1 MAAWLSVLAVLY
13 PCVTW
18 AQQGSQFFPVSQVR
32 PGMKGVGRTIFE
44 GNQVQEFQVE
54 LLGVAKGILAPKHD
68 AILARLSGPTVDK
81 TGVVEGMSGSPVYV
95 DGKLLGAIAISFPYE
110 KEPYTLI
117 TPIEDMLAVTPAA
130 HRNLALA
137 EAPASAA
144 LEMPWYDGAAPTF
157 QATATGASTGASQG
171 TINRWIPDNP
181 SQSWA
186 DLASRWVSEWAGRW
200 AEGVSGGRF
209 RLPLR
214 FSGFDNQVISRYTPV
229 LNAMG
234 FDPMQAATMA
244 AGTSSAE
251 DENSTAAA
259 DGVTPGTMISL
270 VLVRG
275 DLNLNADCTVTY
287 RNGNQLYACGHPVLS
302 LGPAQLPFAPA
313 RVLATIPSLAAS
325 FKIDVPGPIVG
336 SIRQDRFGAIYGVV
350 GDMSPVIPIHLRMD
364 SSLGRQEDYHFEV
377 AQQPV
382 LSPLLVNMAVIS
394 AITSTERVA
403 GPSTLDLSGSIDL
416 SDGESIKIEDIDSSQ
431 LSAAGGAGAAVA
443 GPLSYLLNGQFPSL
457 RIRGI
462 DLTVKS
468 ESESRV
474 ATLEQV
480 WSTRSE
486 VHPGDRIEVT
496 AVERTPSG
504 ETVSQTIPVTIP
516 ANVSD
521 KTLSLMVGSGNAMN
535 AVEMRFIRAGSPPR
549 NLHQLVRELNET
561 RRNNRLY
568 ALLMAPQRS
577 FVMEG
582 TDFPSPPPSLLQ
594 TFMADPA
601 VSSKITYRG
610 DSVVGDYQTAP
621 VPYSIV
627 GEQTLLLKVLSA
639 TN

>member
-1 MAAWLSVLAVLY
+1 MVARLSVLVLV
-13 PCVTW
+13 CSCAAW
-18 AQQGSQFFPVSQVR
+18 AQQSTQFFPVSEVR

-95 DGKLLGAIAISFPYE
+95 NGRLLGAIAVSFPYE

-117 TPIEDMLAVTPAA
+117 TPIEDMLAVTPAGSSG
-130 HRNLALA
+130 
-137 EAPASAA
+137 PSAA
-144 LEMPWYDGAAPTF
+144 LDLPWYASAVP
-157 QATATGASTGASQG
+157 ASTGN
-171 TINRWIPDNP
+171 IDRWIPQSQP
-181 SQSWA
+181 GPQSWA
-186 DLASRWVSEWAGRW
+186 DLAAHWASRW
-200 AEGVSGGRF
+200 AEGAAGGQF

-214 FSGFDNQVISRYTPV
+214 FSGFDSQVISRYTPV

-234 FDPMQAATMA
+234 FDPMQVATMSS
-244 AGTSSAE
+244 SSAE
-251 DENSTAAA
+251 AESSPEAAA
-259 DGVTPGTMISL
+259 GVTPGTMISL

-287 RNGNQLYACGHPVLS
+287 RNANQLYACGHPVFS
-302 LGPAQLPFAPA
+302 LGPAQVPFAPA
-313 RVLATIPSLAAS
+313 RVLATVPSLAAS

-350 GDMSPVIPIHLRMD
+350 GDIAPIIPIHVSVD
-364 SSLGRQEDYHFEV
+364 SSLGRETDYHFEV

-382 LSPLLVNMAVIS
+382 LSPLLVNMAVVS

-403 GPSTLDLSGSIDL
+403 GPATLDLSGSIDL
-416 SDGESIKIEDIDSSQ
+416 SDGESIKIEDVDSSE
-431 LSAAGGAGAAVA
+431 LSAAGGAGVAVA

-462 DLTVKS
+462 NLTVKS
-468 ESESRV
+468 QSESRI

-486 VHPGDRIEVT
+486 VRPGDHIEVT

-504 ETVSQTIPVTIP
+504 ATITQTIPVTIP
-516 ANVSD
+516 MNVTD
-521 KTLSLMVGSGNAMN
+521 KTLSLVVGSGTAMN

-549 NLHQLVRELNET
+549 DLHQLVRELNQT

-577 FVMEG
+577 FIMEG

-601 VSSKITYRG
+601 VSSKITYRVN
-610 DSVVGDYQTAP
+610 SVVGDYQTSP
-621 VPYSIV
+621 VPYSIE
-627 GEQTLLLKVLSA
+627 GEQTLFLKVLSA
-639 TN
+639 AN

>member
-1 MAAWLSVLAVLY
+1 MAAWLSVLVLF
-13 PCVTW
+13 CSGAAW
-18 AQQGSQFFPVSQVR
+18 AQQGTQFFPVSQVR

-117 TPIEDMLAVTPAA
+117 TPIEDMLAVAPAA
-130 HRNLALA
+130 SAHGSASELS
-137 EAPASAA
+137 SAA
-144 LEMPWYDGAAPTF
+144 LEMPWYQSAIP
-157 QATATGASTGASQG
+157 ASAGSVD
-171 TINRWIPDNP
+171 RWIPDSSP
-181 SQSWA
+181 ESLTT
-186 DLASRWVSEWAGRW
+186 LASRWAGQWAGRW
-200 AEGVSGGRF
+200 ADGASRF

-214 FSGFDNQVISRYTPV
+214 FSGFDNQVISQYTPV

-244 AGTSSAE
+244 GGASSAE
-251 DENSTAAA
+251 DENTPAVEASI
-259 DGVTPGTMISL
+259 TPGTMISM

-287 RNGNQLYACGHPVLS
+287 RHGNQLYACGHPVLS

-313 RVLATIPSLAAS
+313 RVLATVPSLAAS

-336 SIRQDRFGAIYGVV
+336 SIRQDRFGAIYGVL
-350 GDMSPVIPIHLRMD
+350 GDISPVIPIHLQVD
-364 SSLGRQEDYHFEV
+364 SSLGRETDYHFEV

-382 LSPLLVNMAVIS
+382 LSPLLVNMAVVS

-403 GPSTLDLSGSIDL
+403 GPATLDLSGSIDL
-416 SDGESIKIEDIDSSQ
+416 SDGESIKIEDVDSSL

-457 RIRGI
+457 RIRSI
-462 DLTVKS
+462 NLTVKS

-486 VHPGDRIEVT
+486 VRPGDHIEVT

-549 NLHQLVRELNET
+549 DLHQLVRELNQT

-610 DSVVGDYQTAP
+610 SSVVGDYQTAP

-639 TN
+639 AN

>member
-1 MAAWLSVLAVLY
+1 MAHFRRVAVSGYVLVLLCSCA
-13 PCVTW
+13 PQLAR
-18 AQQGSQFFPVSQVR
+18 AQQQFFPLSQVR
-32 PGMKGVGRTIFE
+32 PGMKGVGRTVFE
-44 GNQVQEFQVE
+44 GDQIQEFQVE

-68 AILARLSGPTVDK
+68 AILARLSGPTVEK

-117 TPIEDMLAVTPAA
+117 TPIEDMLAVTPAD
-130 HRNLALA
+130 
-137 EAPASAA
+137 SARETA
-144 LEMPWYDGAAPTF
+144 TLPWYEGRVASPAVDAGG
-157 QATATGASTGASQG
+157 TAE
-171 TINRWIPDNP
+171 RWIPDQEAESP
-181 SQSWA
+181 SA
-186 DLASRWVSEWAGRW
+186 LAARW
-200 AEGVSGGRF
+200 ASAWQGLPGAHF

-214 FSGFDNQVISRYTPV
+214 FSGFSDQVMARYAPV

-234 FDPMQAATMA
+234 FDPTPAATMSTGTSPEADRGAA
-244 AGTSSAE
+244 AG
-251 DENSTAAA
+251 
-259 DGVTPGTMISL
+259 VVPGSMISL

-287 RNGNQLYACGHPVLS
+287 RQGDQLYACGHPVLS

-313 RVLATIPSLAAS
+313 RVLATIPSLASS
-325 FKIDVPGPIVG
+325 FKLDVPGPVVG

-350 GDMSPVIPIHLRMD
+350 GEIPPVIPVHVRVD
-364 SSLGRQEDYHFEV
+364 SSLGRESDYNFQV

-382 LSPLLVNMAVIS
+382 LSPLLVNMAVVS
-394 AITSTERVA
+394 AITSTERVV

-431 LSAAGGAGAAVA
+431 LGAAGGAGAAVA
-443 GPLSYLLNGQFPSL
+443 GPLSYLLNGQFPAL

-462 DLTVKS
+462 NLTVKS
-468 ESESRV
+468 QSESRV

-486 VHPGDRIEVT
+486 VRPGDHIVVT

-504 ETVSQTIPVTIP
+504 ATVTQTIPVVIP
-516 ANVSD
+516 TNIND
-521 KTLSLMVGSGNAMN
+521 KTLSLVVGSGSAMN
-535 AVEMRFIRAGSPPR
+535 VVEMRFVRAGSPPR
-549 NLHQLVRELNET
+549 DLRQLVRELNKT

-610 DSVVGDYQTAP
+610 ASVVGDFQTTP
-621 VPYSIV
+621 VPYSIA
-627 GEQTLLLKVLSA
+627 GEQTLFLKVLSPA
-639 TN
+639 N

>member
-1 MAAWLSVLAVLY
+1 MAAWLSVWVLLCAGAV
-13 PCVTW
+13 W
-18 AQQGSQFFPVSQVR
+18 AQQSTQFFPVSQVR

-54 LLGVAKGILAPKHD
+54 LLGVAKGVLAPKHD
-68 AILARLSGPTVDK
+68 AILARLSGPTVNK

-130 HRNLALA
+130 SSARAQS
-137 EAPASAA
+137 EIPASAA
-144 LEMPWYDGAAPTF
+144 LEMPWYQSAIPV
-157 QATATGASTGASQG
+157 STSLVD
-171 TINRWIPDNP
+171 RWIPDNQSP
-181 SQSWA
+181 SWTT
-186 DLASRWVSEWAGRW
+186 LASRWAGRERDE
-200 AEGVSGGRF
+200 ASRF

-214 FSGFDNQVISRYTPV
+214 FSGFDNQVISQYTPV

-244 AGTSSAE
+244 TSAAE
-251 DENSTAAA
+251 DENAPAAA
-259 DGVTPGTMISL
+259 AGVTPGTMISM

-287 RNGNQLYACGHPVLS
+287 RHGNQLYACGHPVLS
-302 LGPAQLPFAPA
+302 LGPAQVPFAPA
-313 RVLATIPSLAAS
+313 RVLGTVPSLAAS

-350 GDMSPVIPIHLRMD
+350 GDMSPVIPVHLRVD
-364 SSLGRQEDYHFEV
+364 SSLGREADYHFDV

-382 LSPLLVNMAVIS
+382 LSPLLVNMAVVS

-403 GPSTLDLSGSIDL
+403 GPSTLALSGSIAL
-416 SDGESIKIEDIDSSQ
+416 SDGESIKIEDVDSSP
-431 LSAAGGAGAAVA
+431 LSAAGGAGEAVA
-443 GPLSYLLNGQFPSL
+443 EPLSYLLNGQFPSL

-486 VHPGDRIEVT
+486 VRPGDHIEVT

-504 ETVSQTIPVTIP
+504 ETLSQTIPVTIP

-521 KTLSLMVGSGNAMN
+521 KTLSLVVGSGSAMN

-549 NLHQLVRELNET
+549 DLYQLVRELNET

-610 DSVVGDYQTAP
+610 NSVVGDYQTAP
-621 VPYSIV
+621 VPYSIA

-639 TN
+639 AN

>member
-1 MAAWLSVLAVLY
+1 
-13 PCVTW
+13 
-18 AQQGSQFFPVSQVR
+18 
-32 PGMKGVGRTIFE
+32 MKGVGRTIFE

-54 LLGVAKGILAPKHD
+54 LLGVAKGVLAPKHD
-68 AILARLSGPTVDK
+68 AILARLSGPTVNK

-130 HRNLALA
+130 SSARAQS
-137 EAPASAA
+137 EIPASAA
-144 LEMPWYDGAAPTF
+144 LEMPWYQSAIPV
-157 QATATGASTGASQG
+157 STSLVD
-171 TINRWIPDNP
+171 RWIPDNQSP
-181 SQSWA
+181 SWTT
-186 DLASRWVSEWAGRW
+186 LASRWAGRERDE
-200 AEGVSGGRF
+200 ASRF

-214 FSGFDNQVISRYTPV
+214 FSGFESQVISQYTPV

-244 AGTSSAE
+244 TSAAE
-251 DENSTAAA
+251 DESIPAAA
-259 DGVTPGTMISL
+259 AGVTPGTMISM

-287 RNGNQLYACGHPVLS
+287 RHGNQLYACGHPVLS
-302 LGPAQLPFAPA
+302 LGPAQVPFAPA
-313 RVLATIPSLAAS
+313 RVLGTVPSLAAS

-350 GDMSPVIPIHLRMD
+350 GDMSPVIPVHLRVD
-364 SSLGRQEDYHFEV
+364 SSLGREADYHFDV

-382 LSPLLVNMAVIS
+382 LSPLLVNMAVVS

-403 GPSTLDLSGSIDL
+403 GPSTLALSGSIAL
-416 SDGESIKIEDIDSSQ
+416 SDGESIKIEDVDSSP
-431 LSAAGGAGAAVA
+431 LSAAGGAGEAVA
-443 GPLSYLLNGQFPSL
+443 EPLSYLLNGQFPSL

-486 VHPGDRIEVT
+486 VRPGDHIEVT

-504 ETVSQTIPVTIP
+504 ETLSQTIPVTIP

-521 KTLSLMVGSGNAMN
+521 KTLSLVVGSGSAMN

-549 NLHQLVRELNET
+549 DLYQLVRELNET

-610 DSVVGDYQTAP
+610 NSVVGDYQTAP
-621 VPYSIV
+621 VPYSIA

-639 TN
+639 AN